1 MPSNQPE
8 QLRSLLQSVR
18 TIALVG
24 ASNKPQRPSHEVMAY
39 LQHQGYRVLPVNPRL
54 AGEPL
59 LGETVAADLA
69 SLPCRPDLV
78 DVFLAPERTDAVI
91 DEAIELG
98 IPALWLQIGV
108 INETGAARA
117 EAAGLTVVMDRC
129 PKREIPRLG
138 LEQRDTTPG

>member
-39 LQHQGYRVLPVNPRL
+39 LQQQGYRVLPVNPRL

-78 DVFLAPERTDAVI
+78 DVFLAPERTDTVI

-108 INETGAARA
+108 IKEKIGFRISFFQNDRSFVCRRTVVRLAELIRA
-117 EAAGLTVVMDRC
+117 EL
-129 PKREIPRLG
+129 
-138 LEQRDTTPG
+138 